1 MEAGLDLL
9 VVDETHRLVLD
20 AEAERAVSPIAR
32 AAKHLL
38 LLSATPLEADT
49 SGFFKLLELVRPDA
63 YRSEKEFLAALAEN
77 QPLPPCTSAT
87 RRVDIGG
94 LPPRVPLPV
103 ELDRAPASQALT
115 GDEKADAADPR
126 VAWLISKAKSFAPGG
141 SEEGKTLVFCHD
153 LPTLQALKALL
164 ERETRKRVA
173 VFHEELSP
181 DRRDLEVAE
190 FRRAKGPTFLIATEC
205 GGEGR
210 NFEFCRRLV
219 LFDLP
224 LDPAQVEQRIG
235 RLDRIS
241 RKERVEIVYF
251 RPPSGFYRD
260 LVELYE
266 RIGLFREPLGG
277 LERSLA
283 NVEAAIRKAERASAR
298 GLSDLPVAALV
309 AEVRGAAQVR
319 QRAAYHHLHSE
330 GFRSDLAAGI
340 LSRVPA
346 GLDAAMERFV
356 TAACELFGFEVTEKK
371 GVRTWYFEFGGDA
384 LLEHLPGVP
393 GGSRFLGTFDRE
405 EAVLREELDFFA
417 SGHPLVEGIFQE
429 LEDGPRGRAALLK
442 LEKSG
447 VEGEGVLFLHRRDGA
462 FAVSVIDLAGQPR
475 PEWTEVLMRGRANLR
490 GLPIGDWSPEIPR
503 GRGWGATVRALATRA
518 ERNGPIL
525 AAAGFRLS

>member
-1 MEAGLDLL
+1 M
-9 VVDETHRLVLD
+9 
-20 AEAERAVSPIAR
+20 
-32 AAKHLL
+32 
-38 LLSATPLEADT
+38 
-49 SGFFKLLELVRPDA
+49 
-63 YRSEKEFLAALAEN
+63 
-77 QPLPPCTSAT
+77 
-87 RRVDIGG
+87 
-94 LPPRVPLPV
+94 
-103 ELDRAPASQALT
+103 
-115 GDEKADAADPR
+115 
-126 VAWLISKAKSFAPGG
+126 
-141 SEEGKTLVFCHD
+141 
-153 LPTLQALKALL
+153 
-164 ERETRKRVA
+164 
-173 VFHEELSP
+173 
-181 DRRDLEVAE
+181 AE
-190 FRRAKGPTFLIATEC
+190 FRRPKGPTFLVATEC

-283 NVEAAIRKAERASAR
+283 NVEAAIRKAEKASAR
-298 GLSDLPVAALV
+298 GLAELPVTELV

-330 GFRSDLAAGI
+330 GFRTDLAAGI

-356 TAACELFGFEVTEKK
+356 VAACELFGFDVTEKK

-393 GGSRFLGTFDRE
+393 GGTRFLGTFDRE

-447 VEGEGVLFLHRRDGA
+447 VDGEGVLFLHRRDGA
-462 FAVSVIDLAGQPR
+462 FAASAIDLAGQPQARVGRDPHAGPREPAGPPDRRLVSRDPARARLGRDGESSGDPGREER
-475 PEWTEVLMRGRANLR
+475 PDPRRGGVPAAPVGSGAR
-490 GLPIGDWSPEIPR
+490 GAGP
-503 GRGWGATVRALATRA
+503 GRDVRAVTAKRREPRQDDSRVQARAARRAPASGGVAADLDRRSPRPSVWDLARP
-518 ERNGPIL
+518 RHP
-525 AAAGFRLS
+525 R